1 MFDYKN
7 FFVKLL
13 GLICIIAIVFIIL
26 SLGVYFLPFLIAILV
41 AMILRRPIEYLTKK
55 MKINNKLAV
64 IIMVCLFYGI
74 IGFGCVWVCFKLIKE
89 AGNIINIL
97 PDTFNLV
104 TNSFK
109 SNFDKL
115 KNAYDIL
122 PDSIANR
129 AYDIGMGM
137 LSKTSIIIT
146 NMFDSVIDF
155 IKKIPAFA
163 LYACVT
169 ILATYFIASD
179 KENMSKRLKDNLPG
193 KWYDNM
199 SNIINKTFGSL
210 AQYIKAQLTLA
221 GFTFIGS
228 VISFLIVSQKYPF
241 TIALVMGLLDIL
253 PIVGIG
259 AAFLPW
265 AFYCGVTG
273 NIQKAVTLLII
284 YTILISIRQMLE
296 PKIVSSSLGVRPIFT
311 LFSMFLGFKIFGFL
325 GMIFGPII
333 AIILKDVLN
342 IVLETGY
349 IKSMFI
355 NKNEKMVR
363 YFKKYE

>member
-7 FFVKLL
+7 FFIKLL
-13 GLICIIAIVFIIL
+13 GLIAIIVTVFLIL
-26 SLGVYFLPFLIAILV
+26 SLGVYFLPFLIAILI
-41 AMILRRPIEYLTKK
+41 AMMLKRPIEYLTKK

-64 IIMVCLFYGI
+64 IIMVCIFYGI

-97 PDTFNLV
+97 PGTFNLISD
-104 TNSFK
+104 SFK
-109 SNFDKL
+109 NNFNKI

-129 AYDIGMGM
+129 TYDIGMSM
-137 LSKTSIIIT
+137 LSKASIIVN
-146 NMFDSVIDF
+146 NMFGSIIDF
-155 IKKIPAFA
+155 IKKIPAIA
-163 LYACVT
+163 IYTCVT
-169 ILATYFIASD
+169 ILATYFIAVD
-179 KENMSKRLKDNLPG
+179 KENMSKRLRDNLPI
-193 KWYDNM
+193 KWYDNI
-199 SNIINKTFGSL
+199 SNIINKSVGSL

-228 VISFLIVSQKYPF
+228 VIAFLIISQKYPF
-241 TIALVMGLLDIL
+241 TIALIMGLLDIL

-265 AFYCGVTG
+265 AIYCGVTG
-273 NIQKAVTLLII
+273 NIQKAITLLVVYI
-284 YTILISIRQMLE
+284 ILITIRQMLE
-296 PKIVSSSLGVRPIFT
+296 PKIVSNSIGTKPIFT

-349 IKSMFI
+349 FKKMFV
-355 NKNEKMVR
+355 NKNEKMIR
-363 YFKKYE
+363 YFKKY